1 MPRRWRRPYAIDT
14 IHARRALRRTGT
26 AITVLGRS
34 NKTVLLA
41 AGAYVEAYYKH
52 GDRKPFLYV
61 RGTDMG
67 KMLRMV
73 EQLEDLKNSGAVG
86 TFGEDTLT
94 YAEFARLHRE
104 EAIDDPGLCRA
115 IEMVE
120 ATPSATAVVRGIH
133 DMSVSTPEDARVIL
147 STVHQM
153 KGLES
158 GAVRLLDDV
167 ATGVVDGAGRAQK
180 VPEATL
186 CLVYTALSRAIG
198 DLYVPESLWSVWSQ
212 HRRHRG

>member
-1 MPRRWRRPYAIDT
+1 M
-14 IHARRALRRTGT
+14 
-26 AITVLGRS
+26 
-34 NKTVLLA
+34 
-41 AGAYVEAYYKH
+41 
-52 GDRKPFLYV
+52 
-61 RGTDMG
+61 
-67 KMLRMV
+67 
-73 EQLEDLKNSGAVG
+73 
-86 TFGEDTLT
+86 
-94 YAEFARLHRE
+94 
-104 EAIDDPGLCRA
+104 
-115 IEMVE
+115 
-120 ATPSATAVVRGIH
+120 
-133 DMSVSTPEDARVIL
+133 IL